1 LILPSFSIGL
11 LFSNSTASIS
21 RRCDIQSG
29 KEHEVRAMENGGN
42 FKVNSIF
49 EARLPS
55 QDLKPTQTADGRTRE
70 RYIRDKYE
78 RRKYFDPSG
87 YSNDAAAPVAEAP
100 QTAPAPHVVG
110 PPSDAAKKRLEQQR
124 ARKAKE
130 APTPPRAPPPQ
141 PAPAPASAPVDLLD
155 LFALADAPSGPSQQ
169 DQAQQDMGKSMSSL
183 SDFLEADKKSHL
195 SRGVSELTKAPNSK
209 QQQQA
214 GLDIMSLYN
223 RANSAPQAFANFGD
237 PHGMQVPQ
245 QQMQMMGNHGG
256 DNNMMMMNNHS
267 GGMNG
272 GSMPMMGNHAGNN
285 AMQNM
290 TQMMQN
296 MHVQPS
302 QQQQQMQQQQMMMM
316 TPQQQQQQMYQQM
329 MMMQQQQQMYQQMM
343 MMQQQQQ
350 PTLAA
355 MPAQQSSAKKAS
367 PEKKDPFAHFAAF

>member
-1 LILPSFSIGL
+1 VIH
-11 LFSNSTASIS
+11 
-21 RRCDIQSG
+21 SG

-87 YSNDAAAPVAEAP
+87 YSNVAAAPIAAAP
-100 QTAPAPHVVG
+100 QSAPAPHVVG

-124 ARKAKE
+124 ARKAKDT
-130 APTPPRAPPPQ
+130 PPPPRAPPQ

-155 LFALADAPSGPSQQ
+155 LFALEDAPSGPSQH
-169 DQAQQDMGKSMSSL
+169 DQVQQDMSKSMSSL
-183 SDFLEADKKSHL
+183 GDFLEADKKSHL
-195 SRGVSELTKAPNSK
+195 SRGVSELTKATAPK

-214 GLDIMSLYN
+214 GVDIMSLYN

-237 PHGMQVPQ
+237 PNGMQMPQ
-245 QQMQMMGNHGG
+245 QPMNTGMMGNHGG
-256 DNNMMMMNNHS
+256 GNNMMGNHGGGGNNMMMNNHS
-267 GGMNG
+267 GGMSN
-272 GSMPMMGNHAGNN
+272 GSMPMMGGNAGNPV
-285 AMQNM
+285 QHM

-296 MHVQPS
+296 MHMQP
-302 QQQQQMQQQQMMMM
+302 QQQQQQQQMMMM
-316 TPQQQQQQMYQQM
+316 TPQQQQHVYQQM

-350 PTLAA
+350 QTPAA
-355 MPAQQSSAKKAS
+355 MPTQQSSAKKAS